1 MSPNNID
8 QNKRLSTLFKIL
20 DNENQIL
27 QRTDQKAT
35 TLLSILGVFM
45 VFFIIH
51 FLKLQMN
58 WLIFLF
64 VIIYFIAAFLT
75 IMNLIL
81 VISPRVKSEKLE
93 DEDDNHANPLFFAGI
108 SKYKDSI
115 EYSNYLTSIASN
127 DEKIYRL
134 FGNQVFAL
142 GKVNLYKFKHMNRA
156 IICFIIAISSELT
169 IIITMAWA
177 RAFPFLVQKF
187 PSLIDII
194 N

>member
-1 MSPNNID
+1 M
-8 QNKRLSTLFKIL
+8 KKV
-20 DNENQIL
+20 
-27 QRTDQKAT
+27 
-35 TLLSILGVFM
+35 TLLFAILILSVLASGAYAYTAGTFDEILG
-45 VFFIIH
+45 
-51 FLKLQMN
+51 
-58 WLIFLF
+58 
-64 VIIYFIAAFLT
+64 
-75 IMNLIL
+75 
-81 VISPRVKSEKLE
+81 LE

-187 PSLIDII
+187 PNLIDII

>member
-1 MSPNNID
+1 MPANNID
-8 QNKRLSTLFKIL
+8 KNKRLSTLFKIL

-58 WLIFLF
+58 WLILLF

-75 IMNLIL
+75 IINLIL
-81 VISPRVKSEKLE
+81 VISPRVKSEKLVGEE
-93 DEDDNHANPLFFAGI
+93 DSHANPLFFAGI
-108 SKYKDSI
+108 SKYKNSI
-115 EYSNYLTSIASN
+115 EYSNYLASIASN

-142 GKVNLYKFKHMNRA
+142 GTINLYKFKHMNRA
-156 IICFIIAISSELT
+156 IISFIIAISSELT

-177 RAFPFLVQKF
+177 RAIPFLIQKF
-187 PSLIDII
+187 PNLINIL